1 MPESVPLTGS
11 RGPATQL
18 RRPEPSLVPLAPAV
32 PSSWATAKP
41 HAETFCAQLLVTLSC
56 AGGGRNRLRCLCC
69 HHLLPEHSTWPWPR
83 ALQWA
88 GTLTWNVPPP
98 TPGFLLTLQFLCTC
112 VEGQH
117 GREAQRRSPPASSAA
132 WTYLPSH
139 TSPGERRP
147 GEGTKGL
154 FYPRWAT
161 HCTRCPWER
170 GQVTHCPQPRFA
182 QETGKVIR
190 PGGRAAPC

>member
-83 ALQWA
+83 GSAMGGHPDLECA
-88 GTLTWNVPPP
+88 ASHTWLPPH
-98 TPGFLLTLQFLCTC
+98 TA
-112 VEGQH
+112 VSMYV
-117 GREAQRRSPPASSAA
+117 RRGAA
-132 WTYLPSH
+132 WPRSTETLSA
-139 TSPGERRP
+139 
-147 GEGTKGL
+147 GL
-154 FYPRWAT
+154 FCSLDIPAQS
-161 HCTRCPWER
+161 HFPWR
-170 GQVTHCPQPRFA
+170 KTAR
-182 QETGKVIR
+182 
-190 PGGRAAPC
+190 